1 VVRGV
6 KLASFA
12 ALVAA
17 FVFKGG
23 AQNLTLS
30 TDAVAPTRFVA
41 AHGERALLMG
51 YPEGGLEAWA
61 YPFQLFEKYRVQ
73 FLLVGTS
80 EAIDGAGILRRIET
94 RPDEI
99 VRVYVGPEFEVREHL
114 FVPLDRA
121 GVAVRYDITGQ
132 RAVDLRVTLLPVLNL
147 MWPAAIGGQ
156 DLGWRE
162 PLSAYE
168 ICEATTGYCADIGS
182 PQQTAHSEVV
192 NSTLRQDLTQSME
205 LHPVDGHVAVYA
217 ALGKGRQAADEEL
230 RSLEQNAD
238 ALRAAAEA
246 HAQAVQASGLQIV
259 TPDERLNAA
268 IRWSRIALDQ
278 AWVCNTQLGCGMVA
292 GYGPSRGS
300 RRPQYAWFFAG
311 DGLVATE
318 ALLAE
323 GNAAGA
329 KEELNFILKYQNAAS
344 GMMWHEL
351 SQSAGFIDWAGK
363 YPYMYVHVDI
373 TFDFL
378 STLADYA
385 RTTGDTEF
393 LREHWSAIASAF
405 AYCRALIDPAT
416 ALPSIPAGKEGANE
430 QERMREDVG
439 LSAAW
444 VSAAEGYRQMAVA
457 TGHEA
462 EATAAEHDAAAARKA
477 FTARYWDAA
486 KGFWIAGYA
495 ESGQAMTDE
504 RSHAGLLG
512 QGLFTPEQEG
522 TALARL
528 ASAGF
533 ETDWGT
539 RGMSAASAHFDPNS
553 YGSGSISALGT
564 AEMAKAFWR
573 DHEPAIAWPIFKSL
587 LPWFHLDSL
596 GHLHEVAA
604 GDAYHPQVESV
615 PEQTWS
621 AAGFLSATV
630 HGLLGLDIDG
640 AGHRL
645 SVAPHPDPR
654 WDRVTVSQIGV
665 GQARMAIAFE
675 PKPGAVEANFT
686 ASGGAVHVS
695 FAPEIPLGAI
705 DVRAVV
711 DRRNVPVTVAS
722 HKEDEHARVE
732 FDVGEAPV
740 DCRIAYRGGVRVVAP
755 DPDPIVGGR
764 SVQLKLAG
772 VAFEGNRLTLDADVF
787 DGEHASVEIETPW
800 SVGTV
805 EGGAAVPLSDGGYR
819 LTFARASGKP
829 ETSKPD
835 SGAPFV
841 HEHMVVELH

>member
-1 VVRGV
+1 V
-6 KLASFA
+6 KLASLA

-17 FVFKGG
+17 FVLRGG

-30 TDAVAPTRFVA
+30 TDAVAPARFVA

-73 FLLVGTS
+73 FLLPGTS
-80 EAIDGAGILRRIET
+80 EAIDGAAILRRIET

-99 VRVYVGPEFEVREHL
+99 VRIYVGPDFEVREHL

-121 GVAVRYDITGQ
+121 GVMVRYDVAGR

-147 MWPAAIGGQ
+147 MWPGAIGGQ

-162 PLSAYE
+162 GLSAYE
-168 ICEATTGYCADIGS
+168 ICEATTGYCAAIGS

-192 NSTLRQDLTQSME
+192 NSTLRQNLTQSMV
-205 LHPVDGHVAVYA
+205 LHPVDGHAAVYA
-217 ALGKGRQAADEEL
+217 ALGKGGQAAGEEL
-230 RSLEQNAD
+230 QSLEQNAD
-238 ALRAAAEA
+238 ALRVAAEA
-246 HAQAVQASGLQIV
+246 HTQAVLASGLQIE
-259 TPDERLNAA
+259 TPDAQLNAA

-278 AWVCNTQLGCGMVA
+278 AWVCNAQLGCGMVA

-323 GNAAGA
+323 GNAARA
-329 KEELNFILKYQNAAS
+329 KEELNFILKYQNTAS

-393 LREHWSAIASAF
+393 VREHWSAIAAAF

-416 ALPSIPAGKEGANE
+416 ALPGIPAGKEGANE

-444 VSAAEGYRQMAVA
+444 VSAAEGYREMAAA

-462 EATAAEHDAAAARKA
+462 TAAAVDAAAARKA

-486 KGFWIAGYA
+486 KGFWISGYA

-512 QGLFTPEQEG
+512 QGLLTPQQEG

-528 ASAGF
+528 ASGGF

-564 AEMAKAFWR
+564 AEMAKGFWR
-573 DHEPAIAWPIFKSL
+573 DDEPAIAWPIFRSL

-596 GHLHEVAA
+596 GHLHELTA
-604 GDAYHPQVESV
+604 GDVFHPEVESV

-621 AAGFLSATV
+621 PAGFLSATV

-640 AGHRL
+640 GRHRL
-645 SVAPHPDPR
+645 SLAPHLDPR
-654 WDRVTVSQIGV
+654 WDRVTVSQIEV
-665 GQARMAIAFE
+665 GQARMAVALE
-675 PKPGAVEANFT
+675 QKPGAVEANFS

-695 FAPEIPLGAI
+695 FAPEIPLGAS

-722 HKEDEHARVE
+722 HKEDAHAKVE
-732 FDVGEAPV
+732 LDVGDAPV
-740 DCRIAYRGGVRVVAP
+740 DCRISYRGGVRVVAP
-755 DPDPIVGGR
+755 DSDPTIGGR
-764 SVQLKLAG
+764 SVQLKLTG
-772 VAFEGNRLTLDADVF
+772 VAFVDNRLTLDADVF

-800 SVGTV
+800 SVGTAD
-805 EGGAAVPLSDGGYR
+805 GGAAVPLSGGGYR
-819 LTFARASGKP
+819 LTFARAPGKP
-829 ETSKPD
+829 EASKPD
-835 SGAPFV
+835 GGVPFV
-841 HEHMVVELH
+841 HEQMVVELH